1 MLMEKYRKTIKL
13 RMALLGIMVL
23 LAVGLSIFNVFFATE
38 EMQNS
43 YLFGFQ
49 SGAATGFGIFSL
61 IMLIR
66 YSKIIKD
73 DNKLKLEYN
82 KDNDERTKA
91 IMAKAGLPMMLYT
104 SVAMILAGIIVGYFN
119 EVAFK
124 TLVFAAM
131 AQLIVAIISMAINK
145 KIM

>member
-1 MLMEKYRKTIKL
+1 MEKYKKTLKL
-13 RMALLGIMVL
+13 RMVLLGIMVL
-23 LAVGLSIFNVFFATE
+23 LAVGLSVFNVFFATE

-49 SGAATGFGIFSL
+49 CGAATGFGIFSL
-61 IMLIR
+61 IMLIK

-73 DNKLKLEYN
+73 ENKLKLEYN

-104 SVAMILAGIIVGYFN
+104 SVAMILAGVVIGYFN

-131 AQLIVAIISMAINK
+131 AQLIIAIISMIINNK
-145 KIM
+145 TM